1 MAAILSHSLSTILNF
16 RENRS
21 KLKKGYQSFWSTW
34 HANYANATPCSGSTV
49 LCVWMNARC
58 RRGKSE
64 NVISINFMVQLS
76 TRLHVADLFTIVVD
90 PLTHVRA
97 TRNMLRSLAFYQKKI
112 RTTRLAFMPTL
123 NLTPFPIQ
131 LILWSAWHPMGS
143 VT

>member
-1 MAAILSHSLSTILNF
+1 
-16 RENRS
+16 
-21 KLKKGYQSFWSTW
+21 
-34 HANYANATPCSGSTV
+34 
-49 LCVWMNARC
+49 MNARC

-131 LILWSAWHPMGS
+131 LILWSA
-143 VT
+143 